1 MTAQSVPCDI
11 SYIATRIEEEAG
23 NLKVCRS
30 LMNQALQFSYVNA
43 EEVGLAQSQLFFLV
57 AALGELEKRL
67 DEIEDDCILH
77 TIAGRIEEEARN
89 LKVCRSLMNQAL
101 QFSYVNAEEV
111 GLAQSQLF
119 FLVAALGDLE
129 KRLDK
134 LQAAAYDMARTEQAA
149 A

>member
-1 MTAQSVPCDI
+1 MTTQSVPCDI

-57 AALGELEKRL
+57 AALG
-67 DEIEDDCILH
+67 
-77 TIAGRIEEEARN
+77 
-89 LKVCRSLMNQAL
+89 
-101 QFSYVNAEEV
+101 
-111 GLAQSQLF
+111 
-119 FLVAALGDLE
+119 DLE

-134 LQAAAYDMARTEQAA
+134 LQAAAYDMVRTEQAA